1 MRYLRIILIALVFLP
16 VLYSCNK
23 KLNVNADWRD
33 ITVVYGLLSQNE
45 DTTYIKITKAFLGE
59 GNAMQFAKIPDSST
73 YPDKLDVKLQAWS
86 GNNLVNQPYSFDTIT
101 IHTKEAGDSIFY
113 YPSQLVYYCKTGH
126 LNESY
131 TYKLKITHK
140 KTRIVDSA
148 STTLVH
154 SFNIDTP
161 DPYFKQVEY
170 IPGHNFE
177 VKFDPAFGGKRYQL
191 VIRFH
196 YSETNSNGTV
206 QKSYDWLVF
215 NNYQVA
221 NPYETVTAPILKS
234 FSSDLFYTVMKGNI
248 KIDPNVISRTP
259 NWVDYIFSVAS
270 EDLNTYMEV
279 SEPSLSII
287 QERPSF
293 SNIYNGIGLFSSRF
307 VNEID
312 TVHLGNTTL
321 DQIKNDTA
329 LIHRGF

>member
-1 MRYLRIILIALVFLP
+1 MRYLRIILVVLIFLP
-16 VLYSCNK
+16 VLYSCNN

-59 GNAMQFAKIPDSST
+59 GDAMQFAKIPDSST
-73 YPDKLDVKLQAWS
+73 YPDKLDVKMEAWS
-86 GNNLVNQPYSFDTIT
+86 GSNLVKTYVFDTIT

-113 YPSQLVYYCKTGH
+113 YPYQLVYYSPTGH
-126 LNESY
+126 LDQNN
-131 TYKLKITHK
+131 TYRLKITHK
-140 KTRIVDSA
+140 KTGIVDSA

-154 SFNIDTP
+154 SFNIEIP
-161 DPYFKQVEY
+161 DPYFRQVDY

-177 VKFDPAFGGKRYQL
+177 VEFDPAFGGKRYQL

-196 YSETNSNGTV
+196 YSETTSNGTV
-206 QKSYDWLVF
+206 PKSIDWLVF
-215 NNYQVA
+215 DNYQVA
-221 NPYETVTAPILKS
+221 DPYETVTEPILKS
-234 FSSDLFYTVMKGNI
+234 FSSDLFYTVIKGNI
-248 KIDPNVISRTP
+248 KIDPNVISRTAL
-259 NWVDYIFSVAS
+259 WVDYIFSVAS

-307 VNEID
+307 VNKID

-321 DQIKNDTA
+321 DQIKSDTA